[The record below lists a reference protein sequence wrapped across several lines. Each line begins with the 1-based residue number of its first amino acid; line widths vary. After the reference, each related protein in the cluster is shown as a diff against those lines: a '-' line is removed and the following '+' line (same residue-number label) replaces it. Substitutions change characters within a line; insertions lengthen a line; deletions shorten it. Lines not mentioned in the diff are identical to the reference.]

1 MSLCLRSQGLVL
13 ALVLSAAC
21 ERAGPERSNDTAVVV
36 SPPPVE
42 VPDSG
47 VALTSP
53 WDTAAGPVFLVVG
66 ARPDEAVV
74 VVPWLSADADL
85 DTTRIDLTP
94 ARASAYELLVGGRRA
109 GVARLGNAV
118 SADAPDDCTAW
129 PHVRLSVTPDSLA
142 AGWTVAIAQGRL
154 MPVVADSISGLSRA
168 DSAGLV
174 RELARIASAAPGDTV
189 EALQGTAYVVRRGY
203 RFTIPGQPPTILAEI
218 TRSLNQEANPAQ
230 EHMLLVVERDTLA
243 SQYRLAYVERT
254 SGTEET
260 LESTELLVAGSI
272 AGRATPVILVAR
284 YAGDG
289 VIFSLIER
297 SSERN
302 WTLRWSSPY
311 AGC

>member
-1 MSLCLRSQGLVL
+1 MSLGLRSQGLVL

-47 VALTSP
+47 VATTTP
-53 WDTAAGPVFLVVG
+53 WDTSAGPVFLVVG

-74 VVPWLSADADL
+74 VVPWLSSDADL

-94 ARASAYELLVGGRRA
+94 ARASAYDLFVGGRRA
-109 GVARLGNAV
+109 GVARLG
-118 SADAPDDCTAW
+118 SALSSDAPDDCTAW
-129 PHVRLSVTPDSLA
+129 PRVRLGAMPDSQA
-142 AGWTVAIAQGRL
+142 AGWTIAIAQGRFV
-154 MPVVADSISGLSRA
+154 PVIADSISGLSRA
-168 DSAGLV
+168 DSARLV

-203 RFTIPGQPPTILAEI
+203 QFTVPGLPPTLLAEI

-230 EHMLLVVERDTLA
+230 EHMLLVVERDTLT
-243 SQYRLAYVERT
+243 SQYRMAYVERT

-272 AGRATPVILVAR
+272 AARAQPTILLAR

-289 VIFSLIER
+289 VIFSLLER
-297 SSERN
+297 SSERK
-302 WTLRWSSPY
+302 WTLRWTSPY